1 MNTKTCFF
9 IGHRDTPES
18 VFPSL
23 RAAVEHHITA
33 CGVDRF
39 VVGHYGAFDRLA
51 AKAVLSAKQQHP
63 HITLTMLLPYHPTEQ
78 TFDLPKGF
86 DGTLYP
92 EGLENVPRKFAIVK
106 ANQYMI
112 EHTDY
117 IIAYAWHTASNTS
130 NVLQHAR
137 SRNIPICN
145 LAERL
150 SLSSSI
156 IHFPQ
161 SPL

>member
-1 MNTKTCFF
+1 MQKKRCFF
-9 IGHRDTPES
+9 IGHRD
-18 VFPSL
+18 VFHEVYPL
-23 RAAVEHHITA
+23 LYDAVETHIIKYNITE
-33 CGVDRF
+33 F
-39 VVGHYGAFDRLA
+39 IVGHYGQFDHLA
-51 AKAVLSAKQQHP
+51 AKAVLLAKQQHP
-63 HITLTMLLPYHPTEQ
+63 HVTLTMLLPYHPAERIIN
-78 TFDLPKGF
+78 LPEGYN
-86 DGTLYP
+86 GTLYP
-92 EGLENVPRKFAIVK
+92 EGMEKVPRKFAIVK

-161 SPL
+161 SPP

>member
-9 IGHRDTPES
+9 IGHRDTPKS
-18 VFPSL
+18 VFPTL
-23 RAAVEHHITA
+23 QTAVEHHITTY
-33 CGVDRF
+33 GVNNF
-39 VVGHYGAFDRLA
+39 VVGHYGSFDRLA
-51 AKAVLSAKQQHP
+51 AKAVLLAKQQHP
-63 HITLTMLLPYHPTEQ
+63 HVTLTMLLPYHPAERIIN
-78 TFDLPKGF
+78 LPEGYN
-86 DGTLYP
+86 GTLYP
-92 EGLENVPRKFAIVK
+92 EGMEKVPRKFAIVK

-161 SPL
+161 SPP